1 MNPDDP
7 QQPAADAQSEPDG
20 FVDEQGR
27 LGWEQY
33 RPKPADRARPLQV
46 RRVAPQRH
54 APEAASTPG
63 PRLAAV
69 GVMLIVAAVVT
80 AGVALAMG
88 SAVLGWVG
96 AAIALSAVGLIVAG
110 YQRYRRS

>member
-1 MNPDDP
+1 
-7 QQPAADAQSEPDG
+7 
-20 FVDEQGR
+20 
-27 LGWEQY
+27 
-33 RPKPADRARPLQV
+33 
-46 RRVAPQRH
+46 
-54 APEAASTPG
+54 
-63 PRLAAV
+63 
-69 GVMLIVAAVVT
+69 MLIVAAVVT